1 MLWLFL
7 LGVVTL
13 LVISRRRLRL
23 LVAPLDDA
31 LYSTKV
37 AVEHVHSGV
46 GWIRADGKVGSVNQ
60 SLADSMA
67 LKSADLVDR
76 DWYLMF
82 PSEERGLVREAY
94 TQMLLAGIASM
105 ETVVQ
110 RGDGSTHPVSLRLV
124 AVHDHKMRLVG
135 HHCMLQDQA
144 QQRDLEFQIKQLS
157 QALAKAGYAMTP
169 VTDNESPQASAGD
182 PAAQRLG

>member
-7 LGVVTL
+7 LGAVTL

-23 LVAPLDDA
+23 LVTPLDDA

-46 GWIRADGKVGSVNQ
+46 GWIRADGQVGSVNQ
-60 SLADSMA
+60 SLADSLA
-67 LKSADLVDR
+67 RRPADIVDQ

-82 PSEERGLVREAY
+82 APEERGLVKQAH
-94 TQMLLAGIASM
+94 TQMLLAGIASVD
-105 ETVVQ
+105 TIVL
-110 RGDGSTHPVSLRLV
+110 RGDGSTHPVNLRLV

-135 HHCMLQDQA
+135 HHCMLQDQS
-144 QQRDLEFQIKQLS
+144 QQRQLEFQIKQLS
-157 QALAKAGYAMTP
+157 DALTKSGQRENVHTG
-169 VTDNESPQASAGD
+169 TIEAS
-182 PAAQRLG
+182 